1 MAETARWRVM
11 LVLAVVGLS
20 LIASCTGTDGGGGG
34 VASAPST
41 TSSTRTAPS
50 ATSRPSGA
58 TTDPKAAALSAYRA
72 YWADVVAASQTAD
85 FRSSRLDDHAR
96 GQPVTAIRDHLRQL
110 QQAGLVDRGDIIL
123 APRVVSL
130 NSTTA
135 GIRDCQDLTGFLKHD
150 AKTGEL
156 RDQPSGNRYLA
167 EAMVTRIGSQWKVT
181 QVAQAVSIC
190 GKA

>member
-1 MAETARWRVM
+1 MAETARQRVL
-11 LVLAVVGLS
+11 LVLAVMGLS
-20 LIASCTGTDGGGGG
+20 LIASCTGTDGGSGG
-34 VASAPST
+34 VASAPSATAST
-41 TSSTRTAPS
+41 TSAPS
-50 ATSRPSGA
+50 ATSRPPA
-58 TTDPKAAALSAYRA
+58 AATDPKAAALAAYRA

-85 FRSSRLDDHAR
+85 SRSPRLDDHAR

-110 QQAGLVDRGDIIL
+110 QQAGLVDRGDIGL
-123 APRVVSL
+123 APRVISA

-135 GIRDCQDLTGFLKHD
+135 RIRDCQDLTGFLKHD

-167 EAMVTRIGSQWKVT
+167 EATVTRIGSQWKVT
-181 QVAQAVSIC
+181 QVAQAVSVC